1 MLVRSWV
8 SMPQD
13 GERYSLA
20 SFEKR
25 AREWRNKYFES
36 TLGTK
41 VGLGRSGH
49 KLSRPRSK
57 KPYFL
62 SIANQRLNLD
72 KSSLYVC

>member
-1 MLVRSWV
+1 
-8 SMPQD
+8 MPQD

-41 VGLGRSGH
+41 VGLRRSGH
-49 KLSRPRSK
+49 QL
-57 KPYFL
+57 
-62 SIANQRLNLD
+62 
-72 KSSLYVC
+72 